1 MANLKK
7 FFEQSPLDDLE
18 DAEKEEAK
26 KGAPGAATS
35 GARVN
40 LFRSREHYQTYPK
53 GLPIF
58 LKSVEWNRPVQ
69 VNEVYNMLGNWASM
83 EPEDAIQ
90 LLDAKYPDEKV
101 RQYAVQR
108 ISLLSD
114 DELRLY
120 MLQFSQALL
129 YEENHF
135 SPLSEMLIM
144 RSLRNPNVVGQA
156 FFWSLKGNLYLKTSY
171 ERYYVLLEQLLMTS
185 GRLLNELIIQSQINR
200 GL

>member
-1 MANLKK
+1 M
-7 FFEQSPLDDLE
+7 QSGEFDPSH
-18 DAEKEEAK
+18 K
-26 KGAPGAATS
+26 
-35 GARVN
+35 ARQN
-40 LFRSREHYQTYPK
+40 LFKSREHYQTYPK

-58 LKSVEWNRPVQ
+58 LKSVQWNRPVQ
-69 VNEVYNMLGNWASM
+69 VNEVYNMLDNWAAM

-144 RSLRNPNVVGQA
+144 RSLRNPYVVG
-156 FFWSLKGNLYLKTSY
+156 
-171 ERYYVLLEQLLMTS
+171 
-185 GRLLNELIIQSQINR
+185 
-200 GL
+200 